1 MRQSFDLPPAK
12 PGHRYRVLV
21 TGSINANSGEGFTI
35 YVNGKELGERK
46 SGVTGFRRQGKSG
59 SLVWSDFMDDFKGGP
74 VTLAI
79 ANFPMSNFKA
89 GSSLPAI
96 GPLYVSIESQKIPD
110 VMDRP

>member
-1 MRQSFDLPPAK
+1 M
-12 PGHRYRVLV
+12 LV
-21 TGSINANSGEGFTI
+21 TGSINANSGEGFSI
-35 YVNGKELGERK
+35 YANGKPVGERK
-46 SGVTGFRRQGKSG
+46 SGVTGFRCQRKSG
-59 SLVWSDFMDDFKGGP
+59 SLVWSESMDDFKGGP

-110 VMDRP
+110 VKDRP